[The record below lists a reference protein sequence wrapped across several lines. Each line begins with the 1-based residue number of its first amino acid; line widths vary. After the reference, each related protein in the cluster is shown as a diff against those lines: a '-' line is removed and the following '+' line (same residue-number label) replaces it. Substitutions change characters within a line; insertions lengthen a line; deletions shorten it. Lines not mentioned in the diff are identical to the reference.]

1 MSLTLRV
8 GAADGYGAGMD
19 VAHIPDR
26 AETID
31 IWQAELEAIAD
42 LAASLDDDQ
51 WLAASPCPGW
61 SVADLVAHIT
71 DIELT
76 LTDDPR
82 PDHVPDWSSLPHV
95 SSDTDR
101 FTEVGV
107 DLRRGRPRAE
117 VIGELREVIARR
129 RAELD
134 ALPKDAQMH
143 SPTGR
148 PVDVQRMI
156 RLRTLDSW
164 VHEQDIRTAVGRP
177 GGWDTP
183 AAIVT
188 MQQFIDGLP
197 KVWAK
202 QAQAPADAVLH
213 VVIADVG
220 RGVEAW
226 VVSDGDGR
234 GEVCAPVP
242 EADVTLTLSFTDFE
256 QLCAGRAPV
265 EEVGPRVAVSGDPAL
280 VERVL
285 HSMTLTP

>member
-1 MSLTLRV
+1 MRLTLRV

-71 DIELT
+71 DIELS

-117 VIGELREVIARR
+117 VIGELREVITRR

-134 ALPKDAQMH
+134 ALPEDAQMH

-148 PVDVQRMI
+148 PVAVLRMM

-188 MQQFIDGLP
+188 LQQFIDGLP

-202 QAQAPADAVLH
+202 QAQAPAGAVLH
-213 VVIADVG
+213 VVIADVA

-234 GEVCAPVP
+234 GEVCAPAP
-242 EADVTLTLSFTDFE
+242 AADVTLTLSFTDFE

-265 EEVGPRVAVSGDPAL
+265 DEVSGRVAVSGEPVL
-280 VERVL
+280 IERVL
-285 HSMTLTP
+285 NSMTLTP

>member
-1 MSLTLRV
+1 MRLTLRV

-71 DIELT
+71 DIELS

-82 PDHVPDWSSLPHV
+82 PDHEPDWAALPHV

-107 DLRRGRPRAE
+107 DLRRGRPQAE
-117 VIGELREVIARR
+117 VIGELRTVIARR

-134 ALPKDAQMH
+134 VLPADAEMH

-148 PVDVQRMI
+148 PVDVQRMM
-156 RLRTLDSW
+156 RLRILDSW
-164 VHEQDIRTAVGRP
+164 VHEQDIRAAVGRP

-188 MQQFIDGLP
+188 LQQFIAGLP

-202 QAQAPADAVLH
+202 QADAPAGSVLH
-213 VVIADVG
+213 VVVADVG

-226 VVSDGDGR
+226 IVSDGAGR
-234 GEVCAPVP
+234 GEICAPVSDP
-242 EADVTLTLSFTDFE
+242 AVTLTLTFADLE
-256 QLCAGRAPV
+256 LLAAGRAPV
-265 EEVGPRVAVSGDPAL
+265 EEVRPRVRLDGDPELNDL
-280 VERVL
+280 VL
-285 HSMTLTP
+285 AAMTMTP

>member
-8 GAADGYGAGMD
+8 GPAQGYGAGMD

-42 LAASLDDDQ
+42 LAASLDDEQ
-51 WLAASPCPGW
+51 WQAPSPCPGW

-107 DLRRGRPRAE
+107 DLRRGRSRAE
-117 VIGELREVIARR
+117 VIDELREVISRR

-134 ALPKDAQMH
+134 ALPEDAQMH

-148 PVDVQRMI
+148 PVDVLRMM
-156 RLRTLDSW
+156 RLRILDSW

-188 MQQFIDGLP
+188 LQQFIDGLP

-202 QAQAPADAVLH
+202 QAGAPVGSVLH
-213 VVIADVG
+213 VVVADVG

-226 VVSDGDGR
+226 VVAEADGR
-234 GEVCAPVP
+234 GAICTPMP
-242 EADVTLTLSFTDFE
+242 EPDVMLTLTFADLE
-256 QLCAGRAPV
+256 LLAAGRAPV
-265 EEVGPRVAVSGDPAL
+265 DEVRPRVSLTGDPELAGML
-280 VERVL
+280 LGV
-285 HSMTLTP
+285 MTMTP

>member
-1 MSLTLRV
+1 
-8 GAADGYGAGMD
+8 MD

-31 IWQAELEAIAD
+31 IWQAELEIVAD
-42 LAASLDDDQ
+42 LAAALDDEQ
-51 WLAASPCPGW
+51 WQTASPCPGW
-61 SVADLVAHIT
+61 SVADLVAHLT
-71 DIELT
+71 DIELS

-107 DLRRGRPRAE
+107 DLRRGWSQQAVVDEFRA
-117 VIGELREVIARR
+117 VIARR

-134 ALPKDAQMH
+134 ALADDAEMR

-148 PVDVQRMI
+148 PVAVTRMM
-156 RLRTLDSW
+156 RLRILDSW

-188 MQQFIDGLP
+188 LQQFLEGLP

-202 QAQAPADAVLH
+202 QAGAPEGSVLH
-213 VVIADVG
+213 VLVADVG

-226 VVSDGDGR
+226 VVAEADGR
-234 GEVCAPVP
+234 GAICAPVP
-242 EADVTLTLSFTDFE
+242 DPAVTLTLAFADFE
-256 QLCAGRAPV
+256 LLAAGRAPV
-265 EEVGPRVAVSGDPAL
+265 DEVRGRISLEGDPELTGRLLAA
-280 VERVL
+280 
-285 HSMTLTP
+285 MTMTP

>member
-1 MSLTLRV
+1 
-8 GAADGYGAGMD
+8 MD

-26 AETID
+26 AEAID
-31 IWQAELEAIAD
+31 IWQAELEIIAD
-42 LAASLDDDQ
+42 LAASLDDEQ
-51 WLAASPCPGW
+51 WQAASPCPGW
-61 SVADLVAHIT
+61 SVADLVAHLT
-71 DIELT
+71 DIELS

-107 DLRRGRPRAE
+107 DLRRGWSQAE
-117 VIGELREVIARR
+117 VIDELRGVIARR

-134 ALPKDAQMH
+134 ALPADAEMH

-148 PVDVQRMI
+148 PVAVHRMM
-156 RLRTLDSW
+156 RLRILDSW

-188 MQQFIDGLP
+188 LQQFLEGLP

-202 QAQAPADAVLH
+202 QAGAPAGSVLH
-213 VVIADVG
+213 VVVADVG

-226 VVSDGDGR
+226 IVSDGAGR
-234 GEVCAPVP
+234 GDVCAPVP
-242 EADVTLTLSFTDFE
+242 DPAVTLTLTFADLE
-256 QLCAGRAPV
+256 LLAAGRAPV
-265 EEVGPRVAVSGDPAL
+265 EDVRPRVTLDGDPEL
-280 VERVL
+280 TGMVL
-285 HSMTLTP
+285 AAMTMTP